1 MPQMYLPKGKA
12 SSAVEAAK
20 AAGISVWGI
29 KPNLFWRKKII
40 KEINYF
46 SASFAP
52 NQCFFQKKSFDPQTV
67 FKIARAAAHYFTEYQ
82 HFGGGLSNFSM
93 QLLALLTRTSLSRD
107 VSPQII
113 SMSPFDTPKNPAKNF
128 MSSALALP
136 SIAGAFIFIFTPS
149 PYAPAAAL
157 FGALGTTLIFMC
169 SGIFIKILR
178 LYAAENMRH
187 VIKPYFD

>member
-1 MPQMYLPKGKA
+1 MYLPKGKA

-29 KPNLFWRKKII
+29 KPNLFLAQEKIA
-40 KEINYF
+40 KRINYF

-52 NQCFFQKKSFDPQTV
+52 SQMFFSEEKFCRRILSV
-67 FKIARAAAHYFTEYQ
+67 RLRARRRTILPHYQLLGEE
-82 HFGGGLSNFSM
+82 LSNFSI
-93 QLLALLTRTSLSRD
+93 QLLALFTRTSLSRD

-113 SMSPFDTPKNPAKNF
+113 SISPFETPKNPAKNF
-128 MSSALALP
+128 MSSALAFP

-169 SGIFIKILR
+169 SGIFIKFLR